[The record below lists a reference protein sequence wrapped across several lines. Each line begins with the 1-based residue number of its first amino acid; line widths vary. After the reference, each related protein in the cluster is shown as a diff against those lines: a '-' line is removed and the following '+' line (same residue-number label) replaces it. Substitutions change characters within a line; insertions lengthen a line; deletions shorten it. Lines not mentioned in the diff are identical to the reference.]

1 MNMENYQDSYFK
13 LLSFEKSFRQFT
25 QKKVPGTDVSLALV
39 MILRYLQENGNCGQK
54 ELTVT
59 FNASSAAMAVSIGK
73 LEEKRLIVKEVA
85 DDDKRNNI
93 ISLTEKGEALLAQVA
108 STYENGEAEE
118 ESPMS
123 AEELSQLTK
132 LQKKLFRQ
140 LKTIT
145 INV

>member
-1 MNMENYQDSYFK
+1 MNMEKYQDSYFK

-25 QKKVPGTDVSLALV
+25 QKKVPGANVSLALV

-73 LEEKRLIVKEVA
+73 LEEKGLIVKEAA

-93 ISLTEKGEALLAQVA
+93 ISLTQKGEDLLAQVA
-108 STYENGEAEE
+108 ANYEAEE
-118 ESPMS
+118 TKEEAPMS
-123 AEELSQLTK
+123 EEELSQLTK